1 MEVAKMSDIRH
12 LVRDIQ
18 RLIKAIRREA
28 LILRK
33 DKRTKFRIKYVWGGK
48 EDFKEYITSDGE
60 KAAAWFLDDAQVPP
74 EIRNIVGDVIVGE
87 KWFEIVEV
95 GDDVEATN
103 TWTKVFIGP
112 ERDIYLSD
120 EGVFEID
127 GKKYKVEKD
136 KHLKL
141 DHKDVE
147 RLVRAGLTKLS
158 ADAVEED
165 YWSSADRADD
175 EWKERP

>member
-1 MEVAKMSDIRH
+1 MEVTKMSDVQH
-12 LVRDIQ
+12 LIRDIR
-18 RLIKAIRREA
+18 RLIKAIRQEA

-33 DKRTKFRIKYVWGGK
+33 DKITKFLIRYVWNGK
-48 EDFKEYITSDGE
+48 EDFLDYITSDGQE
-60 KAAAWFLDDAQVPP
+60 AAACFLDEVQVPS
-74 EIRNIVGDVIVGE
+74 EIRDIVEDVIVGK
-87 KWFEIVEV
+87 KWFEIVKVE
-95 GDDVEATN
+95 DDVEATN
-103 TWTKVFIGP
+103 TWKKVFTGS
-112 ERDIYLSD
+112 EQDIYLSD

-127 GKKYKVEKD
+127 GKKYKVKKH

-165 YWSSADRADD
+165 YWSSADRADY

>member
-1 MEVAKMSDIRH
+1 MEVTKMSDVQH
-12 LVRDIQ
+12 LIRDIR
-18 RLIKAIRREA
+18 RLIKAIRQEA

-33 DKRTKFRIKYVWGGK
+33 DKRTKFRIRYVWDG
-48 EDFKEYITSDGE
+48 EESFLEYVTSDGQE
-60 KAAAWFLDDAQVPP
+60 AAAWFLDDVQVPS
-74 EIRNIVGDVIVGE
+74 EIRDIVEDVIVGE

-112 ERDIYLSD
+112 EQDIYLSD

-141 DHKDVE
+141 DRKDVE